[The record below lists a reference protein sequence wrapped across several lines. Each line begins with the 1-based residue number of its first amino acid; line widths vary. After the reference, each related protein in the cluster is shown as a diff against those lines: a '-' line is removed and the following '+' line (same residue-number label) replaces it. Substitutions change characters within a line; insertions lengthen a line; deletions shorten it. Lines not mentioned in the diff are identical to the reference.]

1 MTSFLVLSSFLAG
14 CAGLAPAL
22 KTGLDS
28 PSWAPRG
35 LPRLHEAHAL
45 SFSPPPAGGPPP
57 RPPAPS
63 SSTPSVNYFQD
74 SGGTPPTPRCQP
86 LRAGPTGADRAR
98 CKGQAASRQ
107 QTAEA
112 PVCTE
117 MLLHDV
123 QWVLLEPR
131 HTHTE
136 AFIAY
141 TRARL
146 AESPGQLDAGEAS
159 LSVCCSSAKVC
170 AHALPSRNAVQY
182 NRTECRR
189 QRTNPC
195 PKPPSG

>member
-1 MTSFLVLSSFLAG
+1 MAHETCERKWKKRVYLHQSNRFRSFCFNLIYRVKTERESVSLGTLRAQSGAIEHNPSQQRCGAWGGVRVSDTF
-14 CAGLAPAL
+14 APN
-22 KTGLDS
+22 S
-28 PSWAPRG
+28 PRF
-35 LPRLHEAHAL
+35 R
-45 SFSPPPAGGPPP
+45 
-57 RPPAPS
+57 
-63 SSTPSVNYFQD
+63 
-74 SGGTPPTPRCQP
+74 P
-86 LRAGPTGADRAR
+86 LRAGPTGTDRAR
-98 CKGQAASRQ
+98 FPAASRQ

-117 MLLHDV
+117 MLIHGV

-146 AESPGQLDAGEAS
+146 AEFPGQLDAGKAS

-182 NRTECRR
+182 
-189 QRTNPC
+189 Q
-195 PKPPSG
+195 

>member
-1 MTSFLVLSSFLAG
+1 MRRTDGSPGGSSGLTSFLVLSSFLAG

-28 PSWAPRG
+28 PSWAPRS
-35 LPRLHEAHAL
+35 LPLLHEAHA
-45 SFSPPPAGGPPP
+45 
-57 RPPAPS
+57 RS
-63 SSTPSVNYFQD
+63 SSTPSVAYFQD
-74 SGGTPPTPRCQP
+74 SGGAPRTPRFQP
-86 LRAGPTGADRAR
+86 LRAGPTGTDRAR
-98 CKGQAASRQ
+98 FQAASRH

-112 PVCTE
+112 PGCTE
-117 MLLHDV
+117 MLMHGV

-146 AESPGQLDAGEAS
+146 AESLGQRDAGEAP

-170 AHALPSRNAVQY
+170 AHAFPSRNAV
-182 NRTECRR
+182 
-189 QRTNPC
+189 
-195 PKPPSG
+195 